1 MDISELVSIHSIGHG
16 LKDVKVEF
24 KKDTALDVSDVSI
37 KGKQGE
43 ILNIPRWIADVL
55 ESEKHVEIQD
65 VDMLVE
71 LKQAV
76 EKEKMLGQF
85 DLSTLQVQHQA
96 DPHFYIKM
104 KSYMD
109 GLPEKDYD
117 KVESMLNTLLRTRQ
131 TKIIRLA
138 DTSKLT
144 ADISQKL
151 SIEEREFYNNL
162 HDNSSKFSKTII
174 GNKK

>member
-1 MDISELVSIHSIGHG
+1 MSELVNMYSIGNT

-24 KKDTALDVSDVSI
+24 KKDLKLDALGISI
-37 KGKQGE
+37 DGKQGE
-43 ILNIPRWIADVL
+43 ILNIPGWIADVL
-55 ESEKHVEIQD
+55 ESEKYVEIQD
-65 VDMLVE
+65 VDMVVE

-85 DLSTLQVQHQA
+85 DLATLQVQQQA

-104 KSYMD
+104 KSYMKR
-109 GLPEKDYD
+109 LPEKDYD
-117 KVESMLNTLLRTRQ
+117 VVESMLNTLLRTRQ

-138 DTSKLT
+138 DASRLT
-144 ADISQKL
+144 AEISQKL

-174 GNKK
+174 GSKK

>member
-1 MDISELVSIHSIGHG
+1 MSELVRIHSIGNG

-24 KKDTALDVSDVSI
+24 KKDLKLDILDISI

-43 ILNIPRWIADVL
+43 ILNIPRWVAEVL

-65 VDMLVE
+65 VDMVVE

-85 DLSTLQVQHQA
+85 DLAVLQVQQQA

-104 KSYMD
+104 KSYMKR
-109 GLPEKDYD
+109 LPEKDYD
-117 KVESMLNTLLRTRQ
+117 MVESMLNTLLRTRQ
-131 TKIIRLA
+131 TKIIRIA
-138 DTSKLT
+138 DASKLT
-144 ADISQKL
+144 AEISQKL

>member
-1 MDISELVSIHSIGHG
+1 MHSIGNS

-24 KKDTALDVSDVSI
+24 KKELKLDVSDISI
-37 KGKQGE
+37 EGKQGE
-43 ILNIPRWIADVL
+43 TINIPRWAANIL
-55 ESEKHVEIQD
+55 ESEKYIEIQD

-96 DPHFYIKM
+96 DSHFYIKM
-104 KSYMD
+104 KSYMN

-138 DTSKLT
+138 DASKLT
-144 ADISQKL
+144 ADISKKL

>member
-1 MDISELVSIHSIGHG
+1 MHSIGNS

-24 KKDTALDVSDVSI
+24 KKDLKLDVSDISI
-37 KGKQGE
+37 EGKQGE
-43 ILNIPRWIADVL
+43 ILNIPRWTANVL
-55 ESEKHVEIQD
+55 ESEKYVEIQD
-65 VDMLVE
+65 VDMLIE

-85 DLSTLQVQHQA
+85 DLATLQVQHQA
-96 DPHFYIKM
+96 DTHFYIKK
-104 KSYMD
+104 KSYMNR
-109 GLPEKDYD
+109 LPEKDYD

-138 DTSKLT
+138 DASKLT

>member
-1 MDISELVSIHSIGHG
+1 MHSIGNS

-24 KKDTALDVSDVSI
+24 KKELKLDVSDISI
-37 KGKQGE
+37 EGKQGE
-43 ILNIPRWIADVL
+43 ILNIPGWAANVL
-55 ESEKHVEIQD
+55 ESEKYVEIQD

-71 LKQAV
+71 LKQAL

-85 DLSTLQVQHQA
+85 DLATLQVQQQT
-96 DPHFYIKM
+96 DPYFYIKM
-104 KSYMD
+104 KLYMK

-117 KVESMLNTLLRTRQ
+117 VVESMLNTLLRTRQ

-138 DTSKLT
+138 DASKLT
-144 ADISQKL
+144 AEISKKL

-174 GNKK
+174 GSKK

>member
-1 MDISELVSIHSIGHG
+1 MSELVNMHSIGNS

-24 KKDTALDVSDVSI
+24 KKDLKLDFSDISI
-37 KGKQGE
+37 GGKQGE

-55 ESEKHVEIQD
+55 ESEKQIEIQD

-76 EKEKMLGQF
+76 EKEIMLGQF
-85 DLSTLQVQHQA
+85 DLSTLQVQQQA

-104 KSYMD
+104 KSYMKR
-109 GLPEKDYD
+109 LSEKDYD
-117 KVESMLNTLLRTRQ
+117 KVEGMLNKLLRTRQ

-138 DTSKLT
+138 DASKLT
-144 ADISQKL
+144 ANISQKL
-151 SIEEREFYNNL
+151 SVEEREFYNNL
-162 HDNSSKFSKTII
+162 HDNSTKFSKTIL
-174 GNKK
+174 GDKK

>member
-1 MDISELVSIHSIGHG
+1 MHSIGNS

-24 KKDTALDVSDVSI
+24 KKELKLDVSDISI
-37 KGKQGE
+37 EGKQGE
-43 ILNIPRWIADVL
+43 ILNIPRWAANVL
-55 ESEKHVEIQD
+55 ESEKYVEIQD

-96 DPHFYIKM
+96 DSHFYIKM
-104 KSYMD
+104 KSYMN

-138 DTSKLT
+138 DASKLT

-162 HDNSSKFSKTII
+162 HDNSSKFSKSII

>member
-1 MDISELVSIHSIGHG
+1 MSELVNMHSIGNS

-24 KKDTALDVSDVSI
+24 KKDLKLDVSDISI
-37 KGKQGE
+37 DGKQGE

-55 ESEKHVEIQD
+55 ESEKQIEIQD

-76 EKEKMLGQF
+76 EKEIMLGQF
-85 DLSTLQVQHQA
+85 DLSTLQVQQQA

-104 KSYMD
+104 KSYMKR
-109 GLPEKDYD
+109 LSEKDYD
-117 KVESMLNTLLRTRQ
+117 KVEGMLNKLLRTRQ

-138 DTSKLT
+138 DASKLT
-144 ADISQKL
+144 SNISQKL
-151 SIEEREFYNNL
+151 SVEEREFYNNL
-162 HDNSSKFSKTII
+162 HDNSTKFSKTIL
-174 GNKK
+174 GDKK

>member
-1 MDISELVSIHSIGHG
+1 MHSIGNS

-24 KKDTALDVSDVSI
+24 KKDTALDVSDISI

-43 ILNIPRWIADVL
+43 ILNIPKWVANVL

-85 DLSTLQVQHQA
+85 DLSPLQVHHQT

-104 KSYMD
+104 KSYMNR
-109 GLPEKDYD
+109 LPEKDYD

-138 DTSKLT
+138 DASKLT

>member
-1 MDISELVSIHSIGHG
+1 MSELIHVHTIGNN
-16 LKDVKVEF
+16 LRDVKVEF
-24 KKDTALDVSDVSI
+24 KKELKLDASGISI
-37 KGKQGE
+37 DGKQGE
-43 ILNIPRWIADVL
+43 ILNIPRWIAEIL

-85 DLSTLQVQHQA
+85 DLSTLQVQQQA

-104 KSYMD
+104 KSYMKR
-109 GLPEKDYD
+109 LSEKDYD

-138 DTSKLT
+138 DSSKVT
-144 ADISQKL
+144 AEISQKL
-151 SIEEREFYNNL
+151 SIEELEFYNNL
-162 HDNSSKFSKTII
+162 HDNSSRFSKSII

>member
-1 MDISELVSIHSIGHG
+1 MSELVHIHSIGNS
-16 LKDVKVEF
+16 LKNVKVEF
-24 KKDTALDVSDVSI
+24 KKDTALDDSDISI

-43 ILNIPRWIADVL
+43 ILNIPKWVANVL
-55 ESEKHVEIQD
+55 ESEKYVEIQD

-96 DPHFYIKM
+96 DSHFYIKM
-104 KSYMD
+104 KSYMS

-138 DTSKLT
+138 DASKLT

>member
-1 MDISELVSIHSIGHG
+1 MNSIGDS
-16 LKDVKVEF
+16 LKNVKVEF
-24 KKDTALDVSDVSI
+24 KKDTDLDVSDISI

-43 ILNIPRWIADVL
+43 ILNIPKWIANVL
-55 ESEKHVEIQD
+55 ESEKYVEIQD

-96 DPHFYIKM
+96 DSHFYIKM
-104 KSYMD
+104 KSYMN

-138 DTSKLT
+138 DAS
-144 ADISQKL
+144 
-151 SIEEREFYNNL
+151 N
-162 HDNSSKFSKTII
+162 
-174 GNKK
+174 

>member
-1 MDISELVSIHSIGHG
+1 MEISELVHIHSIGNS

-24 KKDTALDVSDVSI
+24 KKDLKFDVLDVSI
-37 KGKQGE
+37 NGKQGE
-43 ILNIPRWIADVL
+43 ILNIPGWIAEVL

-104 KSYMD
+104 KSYMK
-109 GLPEKDYD
+109 GLSEKDYD
-117 KVESMLNTLLRTRQ
+117 RVEGMLNTLLRTRQ

-138 DTSKLT
+138 DASKLT
-144 ADISQKL
+144 AEISQKL
-151 SIEEREFYNNL
+151 SVEEREFYNNL

>member
-1 MDISELVSIHSIGHG
+1 MEISELVHLHSIGNS

-24 KKDTALDVSDVSI
+24 KKDTALDVSDISI

-43 ILNIPRWIADVL
+43 ILNIPRWVANVL

-96 DPHFYIKM
+96 DSHFYIKM
-104 KSYMD
+104 KSYMN

-138 DTSKLT
+138 DASKLT

>member
-1 MDISELVSIHSIGHG
+1 MSELIHMHSIGNN
-16 LKDVKVEF
+16 LNDVKVEF
-24 KKDTALDVSDVSI
+24 KKELKLDTSGISI
-37 KGKQGE
+37 DGKQGE
-43 ILNIPRWIADVL
+43 ILNIPRWIAEIL

-85 DLSTLQVQHQA
+85 DLSTLQVQQQA

-104 KSYMD
+104 KSYMKR
-109 GLPEKDYD
+109 LPEKDYD

-138 DTSKLT
+138 DASKLT
-144 ADISQKL
+144 AEISQKL
-151 SIEEREFYNNL
+151 SIEECEFYNNL
-162 HDNSSKFSKTII
+162 HANSSKFSKTIM

>member
-1 MDISELVSIHSIGHG
+1 MHSIGNS
-16 LKDVKVEF
+16 LKNVKVEF
-24 KKDTALDVSDVSI
+24 KKDTALDVSDISI

-43 ILNIPRWIADVL
+43 ILNIPRWVASVL
-55 ESEKHVEIQD
+55 ESEKYVEIQD

-96 DPHFYIKM
+96 DSHFYIKM
-104 KSYMD
+104 KSYMN

-138 DTSKLT
+138 DASKLT

-151 SIEEREFYNNL
+151 SVEECEFYNNL

>member
-1 MDISELVSIHSIGHG
+1 MSELVRIHSIGNG

-24 KKDTALDVSDVSI
+24 KKDLKLDILDISI

-43 ILNIPRWIADVL
+43 ILNIPRWVAEVL

-65 VDMLVE
+65 VDMVVE

-85 DLSTLQVQHQA
+85 DLAVLQVQQQA

-104 KSYMD
+104 KSYMKR
-109 GLPEKDYD
+109 LPEKDYD
-117 KVESMLNTLLRTRQ
+117 MVESMLNTLLRTRQ

-138 DTSKLT
+138 DASKLT
-144 ADISQKL
+144 AEISHKL

-174 GNKK
+174 GNKR

>member
-1 MDISELVSIHSIGHG
+1 MSELVHMHSIGNS

-24 KKDTALDVSDVSI
+24 KKELKLDVSGISI

-43 ILNIPRWIADVL
+43 ILNIPRWVAMVL
-55 ESEKHVEIQD
+55 ESEKYVEIQD
-65 VDMLVE
+65 VDMLIE

-85 DLSTLQVQHQA
+85 DLATLQVQQQA

-104 KSYMD
+104 KSYMKS
-109 GLPEKDYD
+109 LPEKDYD
-117 KVESMLNTLLRTRQ
+117 RVESMLNTLLRTRQ

-138 DTSKLT
+138 DASKLT
-144 ADISQKL
+144 TGISQKL
-151 SIEEREFYNNL
+151 SVEEREFYNNL
-162 HDNSSKFSKTII
+162 HDNSSKFSKSII

>member
-1 MDISELVSIHSIGHG
+1 MHSIGNS

-24 KKDTALDVSDVSI
+24 KKDTVLDISDISI

-43 ILNIPRWIADVL
+43 ILNIPRWVANIL

-65 VDMLVE
+65 VDMVIE

-85 DLSTLQVQHQA
+85 DLATLQVQQQA
-96 DPHFYIKM
+96 DPYFYIKM
-104 KSYMD
+104 KSYMK

-117 KVESMLNTLLRTRQ
+117 MVESMLNTLLRTRQ
-131 TKIIRLA
+131 TKIIRIA
-138 DTSKLT
+138 DASKLT
-144 ADISQKL
+144 AEISRKL
-151 SIEEREFYNNL
+151 SVEEREFYNNL

-174 GNKK
+174 GGKK

>member
-1 MDISELVSIHSIGHG
+1 
-16 LKDVKVEF
+16 
-24 KKDTALDVSDVSI
+24 
-37 KGKQGE
+37 
-43 ILNIPRWIADVL
+43 
-55 ESEKHVEIQD
+55 
-65 VDMLVE
+65 MLVE

-76 EKEKMLGQF
+76 EKENMLGQF

-96 DPHFYIKM
+96 DPYFYIKM
-104 KSYMD
+104 KAYMD

-138 DTSKLT
+138 DASKLT

>member
-1 MDISELVSIHSIGHG
+1 MSELIHMHSIGNN

-24 KKDTALDVSDVSI
+24 KKELKLDTSGISI
-37 KGKQGE
+37 DGKQGE
-43 ILNIPRWIADVL
+43 ILNIPRWIAEIL

-85 DLSTLQVQHQA
+85 DLSTLQVQQQA

-104 KSYMD
+104 KSYMKR
-109 GLPEKDYD
+109 LPEKDYD

-138 DTSKLT
+138 DSSKIT
-144 ADISQKL
+144 AEISQKL
-151 SIEEREFYNNL
+151 SIEELEFYNNL

-174 GNKK
+174 GGKK

>member
-1 MDISELVSIHSIGHG
+1 MHSIGNS

-24 KKDTALDVSDVSI
+24 KKDTVLDISDISI

-43 ILNIPRWIADVL
+43 ILNIPRWVANVL
-55 ESEKHVEIQD
+55 ESEKYVEIQD

-96 DPHFYIKM
+96 DSHFYIKM
-104 KSYMD
+104 KSYMN

-138 DTSKLT
+138 DASKLT

>member
-1 MDISELVSIHSIGHG
+1 MSELIHVHAIGNN

-24 KKDTALDVSDVSI
+24 KKELKLDVSDISI
-37 KGKQGE
+37 QGKTGE
-43 ILNIPRWIADVL
+43 ILNIPRWAANVL
-55 ESEKHVEIQD
+55 ESEKYVEIQD
-65 VDMLVE
+65 VDMLIE

-85 DLSTLQVQHQA
+85 DLAALQVQQQP

-104 KSYMD
+104 KSYMKS
-109 GLPEKDYD
+109 LSEKDYD
-117 KVESMLNTLLRTRQ
+117 RVESMLNTLLRTRQ

-144 ADISQKL
+144 AEISQKL
-151 SIEEREFYNNL
+151 SVEEREFYNNL
-162 HDNSSKFSKTII
+162 HDNSSKFSKSII

>member
-1 MDISELVSIHSIGHG
+1 MSELIHMHSIGNS
-16 LKDVKVEF
+16 LNDVKVEF
-24 KKDTALDVSDVSI
+24 KKDLKLNAFGISI
-37 KGKQGE
+37 DGKQGE
-43 ILNIPRWIADVL
+43 ILNIPGWIADVL

-65 VDMLVE
+65 VDMIVE

-85 DLSTLQVQHQA
+85 DLATLQVQQQA
-96 DPHFYIKM
+96 DPYFYIKM
-104 KSYMD
+104 KSYMNR
-109 GLPEKDYD
+109 LPEKDYD
-117 KVESMLNTLLRTRQ
+117 VVESMLNTLLRTRQ
-131 TKIIRLA
+131 TKIIRIA
-138 DTSKLT
+138 DASKLT
-144 ADISQKL
+144 TEISRKL

>member
-1 MDISELVSIHSIGHG
+1 MHSIGNS

-24 KKDTALDVSDVSI
+24 KKDTALDVSDISI

-43 ILNIPRWIADVL
+43 ILNIPRWVANVL

-85 DLSTLQVQHQA
+85 DLATLQVQHKA
-96 DPHFYIKM
+96 DSYFYIKM
-104 KSYMD
+104 KSYMN

-138 DTSKLT
+138 DASKLT

-151 SIEEREFYNNL
+151 SVEEREFYNNL
-162 HDNSSKFSKTII
+162 QDNSSKFSKTII

>member
-1 MDISELVSIHSIGHG
+1 MHSIGHN

-24 KKDTALDVSDVSI
+24 KKDTTLDISDISI
-37 KGKQGE
+37 QGKQGE
-43 ILNIPRWIADVL
+43 ILNIPRWIAEVL
-55 ESEKHVEIQD
+55 EAEKYVEIQD
-65 VDMLVE
+65 ENMLIE

-85 DLSTLQVQHQA
+85 DLATLQVQQQT
-96 DPHFYIKM
+96 DPYFYIKM
-104 KSYMD
+104 KSYMK

-138 DTSKLT
+138 YASKLT

-151 SIEEREFYNNL
+151 SIEEREFYKKLN
-162 HDNSSKFSKTII
+162 DNSYKYSKRII

>member
-1 MDISELVSIHSIGHG
+1 MSELVNMHSIGNS

-24 KKDTALDVSDVSI
+24 KKDLKLDVSDISI
-37 KGKQGE
+37 DGKQGE
-43 ILNIPRWIADVL
+43 ILNIPRWVADVL
-55 ESEKHVEIQD
+55 ESEKQIEIQD

-76 EKEKMLGQF
+76 EKEIMLGQF
-85 DLSTLQVQHQA
+85 DLSTLQVQQQA

-104 KSYMD
+104 KSYMKR
-109 GLPEKDYD
+109 LSEKDYD
-117 KVESMLNTLLRTRQ
+117 KVEGMLNKLLRTRQ

-138 DTSKLT
+138 DASKLT

-151 SIEEREFYNNL
+151 AIEEREFYNNL
-162 HDNSSKFSKTII
+162 HDNSSKFSKSII
-174 GNKK
+174 GKKK

>member
-1 MDISELVSIHSIGHG
+1 MHSIGNN

-24 KKDTALDVSDVSI
+24 KKDTALDVSDISI

-43 ILNIPRWIADVL
+43 ILNIPRWAAEIL
-55 ESEKHVEIQD
+55 ESEKYVEIQD
-65 VDMLVE
+65 VDMLIE

-85 DLSTLQVQHQA
+85 DLATLQVQQQA

-104 KSYMD
+104 KSYMKS
-109 GLPEKDYD
+109 LPEKDYD
-117 KVESMLNTLLRTRQ
+117 RVESLLNTLLRTRQ

-144 ADISQKL
+144 AEISQKL

-162 HDNSSKFSKTII
+162 HDNSSKFSKSII

>member
-1 MDISELVSIHSIGHG
+1 MNE
-16 LKDVKVEF
+16 
-24 KKDTALDVSDVSI
+24 
-37 KGKQGE
+37 
-43 ILNIPRWIADVL
+43 
-55 ESEKHVEIQD
+55 
-65 VDMLVE
+65 
-71 LKQAV
+71 
-76 EKEKMLGQF
+76 
-85 DLSTLQVQHQA
+85 
-96 DPHFYIKM
+96 
-104 KSYMD
+104 
-109 GLPEKDYD
+109 LPEKDYD

-151 SIEEREFYNNL
+151 SIEECEFYNNL

>member
-1 MDISELVSIHSIGHG
+1 MHSIGNS
-16 LKDVKVEF
+16 LNDVKVEF
-24 KKDTALDVSDVSI
+24 KKDLKLNTLGISI
-37 KGKQGE
+37 DGKQGE
-43 ILNIPRWIADVL
+43 ILNIPGWIADVL

-85 DLSTLQVQHQA
+85 DLATLQVQQQA
-96 DPHFYIKM
+96 DPYFYIKM
-104 KSYMD
+104 KSYMNR
-109 GLPEKDYD
+109 LPEKDYD
-117 KVESMLNTLLRTRQ
+117 VVESMLNTLLRTRQ
-131 TKIIRLA
+131 SKIIRIA
-138 DTSKLT
+138 DASKLT
-144 ADISQKL
+144 AEISRKL

-174 GNKK
+174 GGKK